1 MQRKILVVDNH
12 PMILKFMVD
21 LLQKEGYEV
30 LSADDGISALKL
42 LDTYTPDILF
52 IDLIIPNI
60 TGEKLCGIIRS
71 MPRLKNVYIC
81 ILSAIAAEQ
90 EIDFIGVGADAC
102 IAKGPIN
109 KMSKHVLY
117 VLRQV
122 ELGATR
128 KPLLK
133 TIGCEDVF
141 IRHITKELLST
152 KRHFEVILSKMSQG
166 ILELSLEGTIVY
178 ANDVALSL
186 IGMSEEKVLS
196 TPFVSLFQEPSFA
209 KVKEIFGDLGEHERS
224 ISEEHPLMLG
234 NRQISLAAIPVWDQE
249 RKSVIV
255 IMDDVGEKN
264 RMKEQIMQA
273 QKMKA
278 ISTLAGGIAHEFN
291 NALQGIV
298 GSLDL
303 LQSSLEKSGIDA
315 PYIEPMHTSLK
326 RMSTLTDQ
334 LLAYAEGGKYQP
346 RTVHLA
352 DFVKEALSSI
362 QHSIEPRIT
371 LKTHFAE
378 DTPHVAVDLT
388 QLQMVLLALV
398 TNASEA
404 IGGEGMIEVRTGEY
418 FLDDSSAQHHGD
430 LKPGPFAFLT
440 VKDNGRG
447 MDRETC
453 SRIFEPF
460 FTTKFQGRG
469 FGMSAVYGIVRN
481 HEGWIFLDSAINK
494 GTEVKIILPSRNPP
508 QKKKKKKAAPAKRSN
523 GKITILVVDDEMPV
537 LQVTKEMMEA
547 LGYRVIETDSG
558 SGAVET
564 ARTEKGK
571 IDMVFLDIG
580 LPDMDAEKAY
590 RLLKEARPDIKVI
603 LCSGYSIEGPARKLL
618 STGAHGFIQK
628 PYTLGVL
635 SEKISEVIG
644 SD

>member
-21 LLQKEGYEV
+21 LLKKEGYDV
-30 LSADDGISALKL
+30 LSAEDGLSALKL
-42 LDTYTPDILF
+42 LDTYTPDIMF
-52 IDLIIPNI
+52 IDLIMPNI
-60 TGEKLCGIIRS
+60 TGDKLCRIIRS
-71 MPRLKNVYIC
+71 TPHLENVYIC
-81 ILSAIAAEQ
+81 ILSAIAAEK
-90 EIDFIGVGADAC
+90 EIDFTQFGADAC

-109 KMSKHVLY
+109 KMSKHVFY

-122 ELGATR
+122 EIGESR
-128 KPLLK
+128 KLLSK

-141 IRHITKELLST
+141 KRHITTELLST

-166 ILELSLEGTIVY
+166 ILELSLEGKIVY

-186 IGMSEEKVLS
+186 IGVTEEKVLS
-196 TPFVSLFQEPSFA
+196 TSFISLFQEPFSL
-209 KVKEIFGDLGEHERS
+209 KVKEIFEDLDEHERR
-224 ISEEHPLMLG
+224 IPEEHPLMLR
-234 NRQISLAAIPVWDQE
+234 NRQVSLTAIPVSDQE

-298 GSLDL
+298 GNLDL
-303 LQSSLEKSGIDA
+303 LQSSLEKSDIDT
-315 PYIEPMHTSLK
+315 PYIEPMHSSLK

-346 RTVHLA
+346 KTVHLA
-352 DFVKEALSSI
+352 DFVKQALFSI
-362 QHSIEPRIT
+362 QHSIEPRIR
-371 LKTHFAE
+371 LKTHYAG

-388 QLQMVLLALV
+388 QFQMVLLALV

-404 IGGEGMIEVRTGEY
+404 IGGEGTIEVLTGEY
-418 FLDDSSAQHHGD
+418 FLDASSAQRYGD
-430 LKPGPFAFLT
+430 LKQGPFAFLT

-481 HEGWIFLDSAINK
+481 HEGWIFLDSEPGK
-494 GTEVKIILPSRNPP
+494 GTEVRIILPARNPP
-508 QKKKKKKAAPAKRSN
+508 PKRKRKKTTTAKRSN
-523 GKITILVVDDEMPV
+523 EKVTILVVDDEMPV

-558 SGAVET
+558 GSAVEI
-564 ARTEKGK
+564 ARTEKEK
-571 IDMVFLDIG
+571 IDLVFLDIG
-580 LPDMDAEKAY
+580 LLDMDAEKAY
-590 RLLKEARPDIKVI
+590 RLLKEARPGIKII

-618 STGAHGFIQK
+618 STGAHGFVQK
-628 PYTLGVL
+628 PYTLVVL
-635 SEKISEVIG
+635 SEKIREVIE

>member
-1 MQRKILVVDNH
+1 MQKKILVVDNH

-21 LLQKEGYEV
+21 LLKKEGYEV
-30 LSADDGISALKL
+30 LSAEDGISALKA
-42 LDTYTPDILF
+42 LDTYTPDIMF
-52 IDLIIPNI
+52 IDLIMPNI
-60 TGEKLCGIIRS
+60 TGEKLCRIIRS
-71 MPRLKNVYIC
+71 TPHLASVFIC

-90 EIDFIGVGADAC
+90 EIDFTQFGADAC
-102 IAKGPIN
+102 IAKGPIS
-109 KMSKHVLY
+109 KMSRHVFY
-117 VLRQV
+117 VLGQAEIGGSRQA
-122 ELGATR
+122 LS
-128 KPLLK
+128 K

-141 IRHITKELLST
+141 KRHITKELLST

-166 ILELSLEGTIVY
+166 ILELSLEGKIVY

-186 IGMSEEKVLS
+186 IGVTEEKVLS
-196 TPFVSLFQEPSFA
+196 TPFVSLFQEPFSS
-209 KVKEIFGDLGEHERS
+209 KVKEIFEDLGEHERN
-224 ISEEHPLMLG
+224 ISEEHPVMLG
-234 NRQISLAAIPVWDQE
+234 HRQISLNAIPVTDQE

-255 IMDDVGEKN
+255 IMDDVEERN

-298 GSLDL
+298 GNLDL
-303 LQSSLEKSGIDA
+303 LQCGLEKSDIDT
-315 PYIEPMHTSLK
+315 PYIEPMYSSLK

-346 RTVHLA
+346 KTVHLT
-352 DFVKEALSSI
+352 DFVKQALSSI

-371 LKTHFAE
+371 LKTHYAE
-378 DTPHVAVDLT
+378 DTPHVAVDLP
-388 QLQMVLLALV
+388 QFQMVLLALL

-404 IGGEGMIEVRTGEY
+404 IEGEGTIEVHTGTQ
-418 FLDDSSAQHHGD
+418 FLDASSAQRYGD

-447 MDRETC
+447 MDKETC

-481 HEGWIFLDSAINK
+481 HEGWIFLDSESGK
-494 GTEVKIILPSRNPP
+494 GTEVRIILPARNPLP
-508 QKKKKKKAAPAKRSN
+508 KRKEKKNTAVKKTDDKL
-523 GKITILVVDDEMPV
+523 TILVVDDEKPV
-537 LQVTKEMMEA
+537 LQVTKEMMET
-547 LGYRVIETDSG
+547 LGYRVLETDSG
-558 SGAVET
+558 GSAVEI
-564 ARTEKGK
+564 AKTEKEK

-580 LPDMDAEKAY
+580 LPDMDAEKTY
-590 RLLKEARPDIKVI
+590 RLLKEARPGIKII

-618 STGAHGFIQK
+618 STGAHGFVQK

-635 SEKISEVIG
+635 SEKIREVIESG
-644 SD
+644 